1 MGLLP
6 LRGPPKPQPCEDT
19 KRFVRRCR
27 SLFSSVLLSGAQGGS
42 LSASHTNHPFCAARC
57 LPGRRRSG
65 RANDFYSFSSG
76 QTACR
81 KSCAFAP
88 GCRRTGLSA
97 RSPHTAALGGRF
109 ALHASALAL
118 RGIAGLFQMKK
129 GRLRAKSRAFS
140 AGGPEALRR
149 SDTRL
154 RARSPPLFCGI
165 RRVACT
171 LLRKDAWL
179 RHRQLFSR
187 TFLFLL
193 CLFRPS
199 EKSFLFNR
207 HPDFAGIVGVVH
219 ICRGIRLKIR
229 SAAGLIFTGREKFAA
244 YLLVKVLKCLR
255 HSPGAGK
262 YNISVGR
269 NVFYGQ
275 SRIRDGC
282 SVV

>member
-6 LRGPPKPQPCEDT
+6 LRGPPKPQPYEDT

-140 AGGPEALRR
+140 GVVRKGGFVPLRYAPAGSAPSA
-149 SDTRL
+149 SRL
-154 RARSPPLFCGI
+154 RQPR
-165 RRVACT
+165 
-171 LLRKDAWL
+171 
-179 RHRQLFSR
+179 
-187 TFLFLL
+187 
-193 CLFRPS
+193 
-199 EKSFLFNR
+199 
-207 HPDFAGIVGVVH
+207 
-219 ICRGIRLKIR
+219 
-229 SAAGLIFTGREKFAA
+229 
-244 YLLVKVLKCLR
+244 
-255 HSPGAGK
+255 
-262 YNISVGR
+262 
-269 NVFYGQ
+269 
-275 SRIRDGC
+275 
-282 SVV
+282 

>member
-6 LRGPPKPQPCEDT
+6 LRGPPKPQPYEDT

-109 ALHASALAL
+109 ALHASVLAL

-140 AGGPEALRR
+140 AVVRR
-149 SDTRL
+149 L
-154 RARSPPLFCGI
+154 CAAPIRACG
-165 RRVACT
+165 RG
-171 LLRKDAWL
+171 
-179 RHRQLFSR
+179 
-187 TFLFLL
+187 
-193 CLFRPS
+193 
-199 EKSFLFNR
+199 R
-207 HPDFAGIVGVVH
+207 HPFFAAFAAWPALCCAKMHGFATASFFSG
-219 ICRGIRLKIR
+219 RFFSFFAFFDRLKNHFF
-229 SAAGLIFTGREKFAA
+229 STATQ
-244 YLLVKVLKCLR
+244 
-255 HSPGAGK
+255 
-262 YNISVGR
+262 ISQV
-269 NVFYGQ
+269 
-275 SRIRDGC
+275 
-282 SVV
+282 

>member
-6 LRGPPKPQPCEDT
+6 LRGPPKPQPYENT

-118 RGIAGLFQMKK
+118 RGIAGLLQMKK

-140 AGGPEALRR
+140 AIVRKGGTAP
-149 SDTRL
+149 TR
-154 RARSPPLFCGI
+154 ACGCGPPPLFGGI

-171 LLRKDAWL
+171 LPRKDA
-179 RHRQLFSR
+179 
-187 TFLFLL
+187 
-193 CLFRPS
+193 
-199 EKSFLFNR
+199 
-207 HPDFAGIVGVVH
+207 
-219 ICRGIRLKIR
+219 
-229 SAAGLIFTGREKFAA
+229 
-244 YLLVKVLKCLR
+244 
-255 HSPGAGK
+255 
-262 YNISVGR
+262 
-269 NVFYGQ
+269 
-275 SRIRDGC
+275 
-282 SVV
+282 

>member
-6 LRGPPKPQPCEDT
+6 LRGPPKPQPYEDT

-97 RSPHTAALGGRF
+97 RSPHTAVLGGRF

-140 AGGPEALRR
+140 AVVRKGGFAPLRYAPAGAVATPFFAAFAAWPALCCAKMRGFATASFFPGR
-149 SDTRL
+149 S
-154 RARSPPLFCGI
+154 
-165 RRVACT
+165 
-171 LLRKDAWL
+171 
-179 RHRQLFSR
+179 FS
-187 TFLFLL
+187 F
-193 CLFRPS
+193 
-199 EKSFLFNR
+199 
-207 HPDFAGIVGVVH
+207 FAFFD
-219 ICRGIRLKIR
+219 RLKNHFF
-229 SAAGLIFTGREKFAA
+229 STATQ
-244 YLLVKVLKCLR
+244 
-255 HSPGAGK
+255 
-262 YNISVGR
+262 ISQV
-269 NVFYGQ
+269 
-275 SRIRDGC
+275 
-282 SVV
+282 

>member
-6 LRGPPKPQPCEDT
+6 LRGPPKPQPYENT

-118 RGIAGLFQMKK
+118 RGIAGLLQMKK

-140 AGGPEALRR
+140 GVVRKGGFAPLRYAPAGAVATPFFAAFAAWPALC
-149 SDTRL
+149 
-154 RARSPPLFCGI
+154 RAKMHDFATASFFPGRF
-165 RRVACT
+165 
-171 LLRKDAWL
+171 
-179 RHRQLFSR
+179 F
-187 TFLFLL
+187 
-193 CLFRPS
+193 
-199 EKSFLFNR
+199 SFLIYGGFL
-207 HPDFAGIVGVVH
+207 PALFAGRVQSPSGTL
-219 ICRGIRLKIR
+219 RTR
-229 SAAGLIFTGREKFAA
+229 S
-244 YLLVKVLKCLR
+244 
-255 HSPGAGK
+255 
-262 YNISVGR
+262 
-269 NVFYGQ
+269 
-275 SRIRDGC
+275 
-282 SVV
+282 

>member
-6 LRGPPKPQPCEDT
+6 LRGPPKPQPYENT

-129 GRLRAKSRAFS
+129 GRLRAKSRTFS
-140 AGGPEALRR
+140 
-149 SDTRL
+149 
-154 RARSPPLFCGI
+154 
-165 RRVACT
+165 
-171 LLRKDAWL
+171 
-179 RHRQLFSR
+179 
-187 TFLFLL
+187 
-193 CLFRPS
+193 
-199 EKSFLFNR
+199 
-207 HPDFAGIVGVVH
+207 GVVRKGGFAPLRYAPAGAVATPFFAAFAAWPALCCAKMH
-219 ICRGIRLKIR
+219 GFATASFFPGRFFSFFAFFDRLKNHFF
-229 SAAGLIFTGREKFAA
+229 STATQ
-244 YLLVKVLKCLR
+244 
-255 HSPGAGK
+255 
-262 YNISVGR
+262 ISQV
-269 NVFYGQ
+269 
-275 SRIRDGC
+275 
-282 SVV
+282 

>member
-6 LRGPPKPQPCEDT
+6 LRGPPKPQPYENT

-129 GRLRAKSRAFS
+129 GRLRAKSRTFS
-140 AGGPEALRR
+140 
-149 SDTRL
+149 
-154 RARSPPLFCGI
+154 
-165 RRVACT
+165 
-171 LLRKDAWL
+171 
-179 RHRQLFSR
+179 
-187 TFLFLL
+187 
-193 CLFRPS
+193 
-199 EKSFLFNR
+199 
-207 HPDFAGIVGVVH
+207 GVV
-219 ICRGIRLKIR
+219 RKGGFVPLRY
-229 SAAGLIFTGREKFAA
+229 APAGAVTPFF
-244 YLLVKVLKCLR
+244 LR
-255 HSPGAGK
+255 HSPRGLHFAAQRCMALPPPAF
-262 YNISVGR
+262 SPDASFTSLFMEAFFR
-269 NVFYGQ
+269 L
-275 SRIRDGC
+275 C
-282 SVV
+282 SPGGFNLLPAPCAHARKTPAAERAAPYLP

>member
-6 LRGPPKPQPCEDT
+6 LRGPPKPQPYENT

-97 RSPHTAALGGRF
+97 RSPHTVALGGRF

-118 RGIAGLFQMKK
+118 RGIAGLLQMKK

-140 AGGPEALRR
+140 GVVRKGGFVPLRYAPAGAV
-149 SDTRL
+149 T
-154 RARSPPLFCGI
+154 PLF
-165 RRVACT
+165 
-171 LLRKDAWL
+171 W
-179 RHRQLFSR
+179 
-187 TFLFLL
+187 
-193 CLFRPS
+193 
-199 EKSFLFNR
+199 
-207 HPDFAGIVGVVH
+207 
-219 ICRGIRLKIR
+219 
-229 SAAGLIFTGREKFAA
+229 
-244 YLLVKVLKCLR
+244 R
-255 HSPGAGK
+255 HSPRGLHFAAQRCMALPPPAFF
-262 YNISVGR
+262 SDVSFPSLPFST
-269 NVFYGQ
+269 V
-275 SRIRDGC
+275 
-282 SVV
+282 

>member
-6 LRGPPKPQPCEDT
+6 LRGPPKPQPYENT

-129 GRLRAKSRAFS
+129 GRLRAKSRTFS
-140 AGGPEALRR
+140 
-149 SDTRL
+149 
-154 RARSPPLFCGI
+154 
-165 RRVACT
+165 
-171 LLRKDAWL
+171 
-179 RHRQLFSR
+179 
-187 TFLFLL
+187 
-193 CLFRPS
+193 
-199 EKSFLFNR
+199 
-207 HPDFAGIVGVVH
+207 GVVRKGGFAPLRYAPAGAVATPFFAAFAAWPALCCAKMH
-219 ICRGIRLKIR
+219 GFATASFFPGRSFSFFAFFDRLKNHFF
-229 SAAGLIFTGREKFAA
+229 STATQ
-244 YLLVKVLKCLR
+244 
-255 HSPGAGK
+255 
-262 YNISVGR
+262 ISQV
-269 NVFYGQ
+269 
-275 SRIRDGC
+275 
-282 SVV
+282 

>member
-6 LRGPPKPQPCEDT
+6 LRGPPKPQPYENT

-97 RSPHTAALGGRF
+97 RSPHTVALGGRF

-118 RGIAGLFQMKK
+118 RGIAGLLQMKK

-140 AGGPEALRR
+140 AVVRR
-149 SDTRL
+149 L
-154 RARSPPLFCGI
+154 CAAPIRACG
-165 RRVACT
+165 RG
-171 LLRKDAWL
+171 
-179 RHRQLFSR
+179 
-187 TFLFLL
+187 
-193 CLFRPS
+193 
-199 EKSFLFNR
+199 R
-207 HPDFAGIVGVVH
+207 HPFFAAFAAWPALCCAKMHGFATASFFPG
-219 ICRGIRLKIR
+219 RFFSFFAFFDRLKNHFF
-229 SAAGLIFTGREKFAA
+229 STATQ
-244 YLLVKVLKCLR
+244 
-255 HSPGAGK
+255 
-262 YNISVGR
+262 ISQV
-269 NVFYGQ
+269 
-275 SRIRDGC
+275 
-282 SVV
+282 

>member
-6 LRGPPKPQPCEDT
+6 LRGPPKPQPYEYT

-97 RSPHTAALGGRF
+97 RSPHTAVLGGRF

-140 AGGPEALRR
+140 AVVRKGGFAPLRYAPAGAVATPFFAAFAAWPALCCAKMHGFATASFFPGR
-149 SDTRL
+149 
-154 RARSPPLFCGI
+154 F
-165 RRVACT
+165 
-171 LLRKDAWL
+171 
-179 RHRQLFSR
+179 FS
-187 TFLFLL
+187 F
-193 CLFRPS
+193 
-199 EKSFLFNR
+199 
-207 HPDFAGIVGVVH
+207 FAFFD
-219 ICRGIRLKIR
+219 RLKNHFF
-229 SAAGLIFTGREKFAA
+229 STATQ
-244 YLLVKVLKCLR
+244 
-255 HSPGAGK
+255 
-262 YNISVGR
+262 ISQV
-269 NVFYGQ
+269 
-275 SRIRDGC
+275 
-282 SVV
+282 

>member
-6 LRGPPKPQPCEDT
+6 LRGPPKPQPYEDT

-129 GRLRAKSRAFS
+129 GRLRAKSRTFS
-140 AGGPEALRR
+140 
-149 SDTRL
+149 
-154 RARSPPLFCGI
+154 
-165 RRVACT
+165 
-171 LLRKDAWL
+171 
-179 RHRQLFSR
+179 
-187 TFLFLL
+187 
-193 CLFRPS
+193 
-199 EKSFLFNR
+199 
-207 HPDFAGIVGVVH
+207 GVVRKGGFAPLRYAPAGAVATPFFAAFAAWPALCCAKMH
-219 ICRGIRLKIR
+219 GFATASFFPGRSFSFFAFFDRLKNHFF
-229 SAAGLIFTGREKFAA
+229 STATQ
-244 YLLVKVLKCLR
+244 
-255 HSPGAGK
+255 
-262 YNISVGR
+262 ISQV
-269 NVFYGQ
+269 
-275 SRIRDGC
+275 
-282 SVV
+282 

>member
-6 LRGPPKPQPCEDT
+6 LRGPPKPQPYENT

-129 GRLRAKSRAFS
+129 GRLRAKSRTFS
-140 AGGPEALRR
+140 GVVRKGGFAPLRYAPAGAVA
-149 SDTRL
+149 T
-154 RARSPPLFCGI
+154 PLFCGI

-179 RHRQLFSR
+179 CHRQLFSR

-207 HPDFAGIVGVVH
+207 HPDFAGVVGVVH
-219 ICRGIRLKIR
+219 IC
-229 SAAGLIFTGREKFAA
+229 
-244 YLLVKVLKCLR
+244 
-255 HSPGAGK
+255 
-262 YNISVGR
+262 
-269 NVFYGQ
+269 
-275 SRIRDGC
+275 
-282 SVV
+282 

>member
-6 LRGPPKPQPCEDT
+6 LRGPPKPQPYENT

-129 GRLRAKSRAFS
+129 GRLRAKSRTFS
-140 AGGPEALRR
+140 
-149 SDTRL
+149 
-154 RARSPPLFCGI
+154 
-165 RRVACT
+165 
-171 LLRKDAWL
+171 
-179 RHRQLFSR
+179 
-187 TFLFLL
+187 
-193 CLFRPS
+193 
-199 EKSFLFNR
+199 
-207 HPDFAGIVGVVH
+207 GVVRKGGFAPLRYAPAGAVATPFFAAFAAWPALCCAKMH
-219 ICRGIRLKIR
+219 GFATASFFFGRFFSFFAFFDRLKNHFF
-229 SAAGLIFTGREKFAA
+229 STATQ
-244 YLLVKVLKCLR
+244 
-255 HSPGAGK
+255 
-262 YNISVGR
+262 ISQV
-269 NVFYGQ
+269 
-275 SRIRDGC
+275 
-282 SVV
+282 